1 MKISVKFFFHDKTS
15 FLDKCFY
22 YFYTYMQQGLKS
34 INHDNFY
41 NLACSPQWWYRY
53 LSEVCVVNVSYH
65 VEEEPVNLPD
75 DLVKVGRK
83 VVPVLH
89 KRDMLVINTGIHQQ
103 EYVSLNIFC
112 IFLIE
117 PGNKLPPFFLRYR

>member
-1 MKISVKFFFHDKTS
+1 M
-15 FLDKCFY
+15 
-22 YFYTYMQQGLKS
+22 
-34 INHDNFY
+34 
-41 NLACSPQWWYRY
+41 
-53 LSEVCVVNVSYH
+53 CVVNVSYH